1 MQGLIHIQQQSIDG
15 EPVQTV
21 NARDLHA
28 FLGVGKD
35 FSNWIKDRI
44 EKFEFVE
51 NQDFV
56 IDSPKLANQSG
67 RGGDRRTIEYHLTLD
82 MAKELAMIERTPKG
96 KEARQYFI
104 ACERRLHAIVKTPQ
118 PQQVERLRQPHL
130 LHGFPK
136 GTTMTRLI
144 REERQLVGQG
154 VHDFGL
160 TPEVARE
167 RAIALMGDRYGDN
180 PAFLFRGLPVIVP
193 ERKRHNIRS
202 KAKAAQNQLP
212 TVPAAMDALSVDRT
226 PATGNLVDGKM
237 VEPVFRSAQEL
248 AGLIPVVYA
257 TGQPDGHS
265 VNEALITLGY
275 AQRRSDNAAFPR
287 QPLADGLFR
296 MEQVTTQDGRKVS
309 GRFITVWA
317 TDRLLPILRRHFEG
331 KPKQLQLVTQ

>member
-1 MQGLIHIQQQSIDG
+1 MQDLIHIQQQSIDG

-28 FLGVGKD
+28 FLGVGKM
-35 FSNWIKDRI
+35 FAHWIQERI
-44 EKFEFVE
+44 AKFNFIE
-51 NQDFV
+51 NQDF
-56 IDSPKLANQSG
+56 IILAEIGKNSDG
-67 RGGDRRTIEYHLTLD
+67 RGQPKKEYHLTLD

-118 PQQVERLRQPHL
+118 PHTVERLRQPHL

-160 TPEVARE
+160 TPEAARE
-167 RAIALMGDRYGDN
+167 RAVTLMADRYGDN